1 MRLNVMTAEAAVTRS
16 TQEPARMATQAFAT
30 SPMKLPTLRAAQLA
44 PPEPGKQSWL
54 IEGLWS
60 AQAVGI
66 IGGEPKCGKT
76 FLALDLAVSVAS
88 GTPCL
93 RRFPTPQAGRVL
105 LFAAEDAPQ
114 VVRQRLEG
122 IAHAAQAEFDSLDI
136 HVITAP
142 VLRLDRQQHQQALQ
156 ATVADLKPK
165 LLVLD
170 PLVRLHAIDEN
181 IAAEV
186 APLLAYLR
194 NLQRY
199 HHTAVALVHHAR
211 KGAAH
216 ERGGQALRGSSEL
229 HAWGDSNLYLRR
241 NGQQLQLS
249 IEHRAAQGAD
259 RLLLALKTNPPVLAL
274 EALDSPPAAP
284 ATQPSCLQRIE
295 QILAKATIPLTQK
308 HVRDAVRMRTSDV
321 GQALATLLATGR
333 VIKSTSGYQLK
344 R

>member
-1 MRLNVMTAEAAVTRS
+1 M
-16 TQEPARMATQAFAT
+16 
-30 SPMKLPTLRAAQLA
+30 LPTLRAAQL
-44 PPEPGKQSWL
+44 PPDMGEQPWL

-60 AQAVGI
+60 ALGVGI
-66 IGGEPKCGKT
+66 LGGEPKVGKT

-105 LFAAEDAPQ
+105 LFAAEDPPY

-122 IAHAAQAEFDSLDI
+122 IAHAAGVDFETLDI

-142 VLRLDRQQHQQALQ
+142 TLRLDYKEHQKALQ
-156 ATVADLKPK
+156 ATVASLKPI

-170 PLVRLHAIDEN
+170 PFVRLHAIDEN
-181 IAAEV
+181 VASEV

-194 NLQRY
+194 SLQRC
-199 HHTAVALVHHAR
+199 HRTAVALVHHAR

-241 NGQQLQLS
+241 NGQNLQLS
-249 IEHRAAQGAD
+249 IEHRAAPGAD
-259 RLLLALKTNPPVLAL
+259 RLQLALKANSPALAI
-274 EALDSPPAAP
+274 EVMEQQPTEPQPA
-284 ATQPSCLQRIE
+284 QPSTKQRIE
-295 QILAKATIPLTQK
+295 QILAQAKTPLSQRQL
-308 HVRDAVRMRTSDV
+308 RDTARMRSSHV
-321 GQALATLLATGR
+321 AEVLAQLIDAGR
-333 VIKSTSGYQLK
+333 VTRSRDGY
-344 R
+344 RINR